1 MKPFVHPP
9 FKHALPGISFTLPS
23 AWETTGFEYDRNN
36 GRFAFSNRME
46 PMGQFS
52 FRKVPAV
59 PDMPR
64 IWEEI
69 HRRATEGNGAKLR
82 FTTLKS
88 GVLFVLS
95 GKEERFYASI
105 YHPEKHFLLEWIFAP
120 SAWSAVKQ
128 IERMLE
134 RVTLNPSDHQGR
146 ENFALFGI
154 EASIP
159 EGFELQEITPYPANI
174 ELLFENKRHHKIVLH
189 RYGIAA
195 CQLEGDTLANFYHRK
210 LCEKRYAIKTVAG
223 RDDTTFDVPH
233 LEFRVRGRFG
243 FDALLGGWWRGIGEA
258 VFCSRENRIYAFEHI
273 APARIRPRECVEQI
287 LPAQCREAE
296 Q

>member
-9 FKHALPGISFTLPS
+9 FKLALPGISFTLPPG
-23 AWETTGFEYDRNN
+23 WEITGFEYDRAN
-36 GRFAFSNRME
+36 GRFAFSDRME

-69 HRRATEGNGAKLR
+69 HRRATGGNGSKLR

-88 GVLFVLS
+88 RVLLVLS
-95 GKEERFYASI
+95 GKDERFYASI
-105 YHPEKHFLLEWIFAP
+105 YHPEKQFLMEWIFAP
-120 SAWSAVKQ
+120 AAWGAVKQ

-134 RVTLNPSDHQGR
+134 RATLNPPDSQGR

-159 EGFELQEITPYPANI
+159 AGFELQEITPYPANI

-189 RYGIAA
+189 RYGMAA
-195 CQLEGDTLANFYHRK
+195 FQLEGDTLANFYHRK
-210 LCEKRYAIKTVAG
+210 LCEKRYAVKTVAG
-223 RDDTTFDVPH
+223 RDDAAVDVPH

-243 FDALLGGWWRGIGEA
+243 FDALLGAWWRGSGEA
-258 VFCSRENRIYAFEHI
+258 LFRPRENRIYAFEHI
-273 APARIRPRECVEQI
+273 APARIKPRECMEQI
-287 LPAQCREAE
+287 FPAQYREAK
-296 Q
+296 